1 MEFCSVVGLFFSPS
15 TLVFRFVCL
24 FVVVFFCCF
33 FVAFGCFIFHVAP
46 RQAGN
51 ESMEDEN
58 ADWNIGRGRL
68 TRLHSVKYT
77 WTSSGGPVTWAP
89 SGSRT
94 ASWVINSD
102 ICAAETEGRR
112 RGNEEAFSPEQ
123 RGKSGKTTPRGGRDG
138 REGGVEEGERRKTT
152 QRCDWTKASV
162 CQLIG
167 CL

>member
-1 MEFCSVVGLFFSPS
+1 MDF
-15 TLVFRFVCL
+15 
-24 FVVVFFCCF
+24 
-33 FVAFGCFIFHVAP
+33 
-46 RQAGN
+46 Q
-51 ESMEDEN
+51 
-58 ADWNIGRGRL
+58 RG
-68 TRLHSVKYT
+68 
-77 WTSSGGPVTWAP
+77 AP

-138 REGGVEEGERRKTT
+138 RRGGVEEGERRKTT

-162 CQLIG
+162 CLSTQTGSGSWREYDYEDDWTKLPTSQIILLG
-167 CL
+167 NSGKASYWLTPPGKPFSVADPNSHVHTVAPCPSSGR